1 MMVSRRDR
9 NFGGLF
15 PRGYRGFDGFGFWF
29 LTGGNNTKLH
39 GFVREESFLVRWC
52 RRGKVGRGGEA
63 ALAFYVILR
72 A

>member
-15 PRGYRGFDGFGFWF
+15 PGAIGARRVWF
-29 LTGGNNTKLH
+29 LVFNEGGNNNTKLH

-52 RRGKVGRGGEA
+52 QGGRLAAAGK
-63 ALAFYVILR
+63 LR
-72 A
+72 WPFM

>member
-29 LTGGNNTKLH
+29 
-39 GFVREESFLVRWC
+39 FY
-52 RRGKVGRGGEA
+52 GGEIITQSYTVSFAKSLCAGAGGERLA
-63 ALAFYVILR
+63 AAGKLR
-72 A
+72 WPFM